1 MKMEEIFENFK
12 SFVEERK
19 NLQEQINQVERKRNE
34 LAKERNVSPNFIRYL
49 STPANLRRINK
60 RKNNKPSKALISV
73 KLGYEE

>member
-1 MKMEEIFENFK
+1 MTKEKIFALYK
-12 SFVEERK
+12 GD
-19 NLQEQINQVERKRNE
+19 NLLGIGTAKE
-34 LAKERNVSPNFIRYL
+34 LARERNVNPNFIRYL

>member
-1 MKMEEIFENFK
+1 MIKEKIFALYK
-12 SFVEERK
+12 GD
-19 NLQEQINQVERKRNE
+19 NLLGIGTAKE

>member
-1 MKMEEIFENFK
+1 MSKEKIFALYKGDEFLGSGTAK
-12 SFVEERK
+12 
-19 NLQEQINQVERKRNE
+19 E
-34 LAKERNVSPNFIRYL
+34 LAKERNVNPNFIRYL

>member
-1 MKMEEIFENFK
+1 MTKEKIFALYK
-12 SFVEERK
+12 GD
-19 NLQEQINQVERKRNE
+19 NLLGIGTAKE
-34 LAKERNVSPNFIRYL
+34 LAKERNVNPNFIRYL